1 MRGFQGTRWSAIS
14 HVEAEQHDV
23 AILRYILFALRTQLA
38 CVTRTCLAIMADI
51 VFISDGLSTD
61 EAALAID
68 VNGPCRSEDHTS
80 ELHSLIRISFDVFFV
95 YQNNTPKNNR
105 F

>member
-51 VFISDGLSTD
+51 IFISDGLSPD
-61 EAALAID
+61 EAAFEIA
-68 VNGPCRSEDHTS
+68 VNGAC
-80 ELHSLIRISFDVFFV
+80 SLRGFLPLL
-95 YQNNTPKNNR
+95 YGPGAR
-105 F
+105 PLWPYRGERE